1 MSDDLEEAKP
11 KRGGRKGLLPDRHRN
26 RDFFIADLVD
36 YAMKD
41 DGASMEAPIF
51 SLSTKPDLTQW
62 EWKSKDGDR
71 VVTVTP
77 SVLGRATQFDKDVL
91 IYLVSQMTEALNR
104 GRGDAGTRTVRFTV
118 YDYLVATNKPTG
130 GNQYQRLETALD
142 RLRGTT
148 IKTNIKT
155 GGVRIKEAFGII
167 DKWRIVEKSPT
178 DERMIAVEV
187 VFSEWLN
194 NAVQKHE
201 VLTINKDYFR
211 LRKPLE
217 RRIYELARKHA
228 GYQDSWLISM
238 ALLYEK
244 SGSQAGLKEFKR
256 MLKEVAEADT
266 VPDYKIVIDGEKVI
280 VVPRSIVAGSSYHP
294 PTR

>member
-1 MSDDLEEAKP
+1 MEEEIETP
-11 KRGGRKGLLPDRHRN
+11 KRATRQGLLPERYRN

-51 SLSTKPDLTQW
+51 SLATKRDLTSW

-104 GRGDAGTRTVRFTV
+104 GRTDAGNRTVRFTV

-130 GNQYQRLETALD
+130 GKEYQRLEAALD

-148 IKTNIKT
+148 IKTNIRT

-167 DKWRIVEKSPT
+167 DRWRVVEKSPT
-178 DERMIAVEV
+178 DERMIAIDV

-201 VLTINKDYFR
+201 VLTINRDYFR

-228 GYQDSWLISM
+228 GYQGKWPISL
-238 ALLYEK
+238 ALLHEK
-244 SGSQAGLKEFKR
+244 SGSQSSFKEFKR
-256 MLKEVAEADT
+256 MLREIVEADT
-266 VPDYKIVIDGEKVI
+266 IPDYQIRIEGEKAI
-280 VVPRSIVAGSSYHP
+280 IAPRMN
-294 PTR
+294 

>member
-1 MSDDLEEAKP
+1 MSDDLEKAKP
-11 KRGGRKGLLPDRHRN
+11 KHGGRKGLLPDRHRN

-104 GRGDAGTRTVRFTV
+104 GRGDAGNRTVRFTV

-142 RLRGTT
+142 RLLGTT

-167 DKWRIVEKSPT
+167 DRWRIVEKSST

-228 GYQDSWLISM
+228 GYQYSWIISM

-256 MLKEVAEADT
+256 MLKDIAEADT
-266 VPDYKIVIDGEKVI
+266 IPDYKIVIDGERVL
-280 VVPRSIVAGSSYHP
+280 VVPRPVAPGSSYHP
-294 PTR
+294 PMR